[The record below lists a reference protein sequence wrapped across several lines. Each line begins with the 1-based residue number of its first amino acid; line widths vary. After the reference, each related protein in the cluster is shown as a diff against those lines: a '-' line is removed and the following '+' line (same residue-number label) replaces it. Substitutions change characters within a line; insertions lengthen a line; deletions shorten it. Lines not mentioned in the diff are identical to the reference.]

1 MSSSPSRQDP
11 LGRREFILNTLV
23 SAGGLA
29 LLAMQPA
36 PSRANAFSDEEE
48 YTVQEVIDRIL
59 KDGGLTPIEGTVDT
73 IKAGSAEQKVS
84 GIVTT
89 MFPTI
94 TVIEEAA
101 RRGANF
107 IIAHE
112 PTFYNHRDDAPWMKS
127 NSVADQK
134 KQRLEKHHI
143 TIWRFHD
150 YCHALKPDAITYGLV
165 KKAGWLPYF
174 NSGKPSLTLPPI
186 SFTQLIQHLKD
197 SLGVAHVRTIGE
209 ADQICSRIVVLPGAW
224 GGEMQITTAESE
236 KPDVLIVGEVSEWE
250 TAEYIRDGRLLG
262 AKTALIILGHAVSEE
277 PGMEWVVDWLQPKFP
292 KIPIAHVP
300 SGDPFTWL

>member
-1 MSSSPSRQDP
+1 MSTPTSHYET
-11 LGRREFILNTLV
+11 LNRREFIVSTLA

-29 LLAMQPA
+29 LMAMQP
-36 PSRANAFSDEEE
+36 PRAGSTGLQGKEQV
-48 YTVQEVIDRIL
+48 TVQQVIDRIL

-73 IKAGSAEQKVS
+73 IKAGSPDAKVS

-101 RRGANF
+101 KRGANF

-112 PTFYNHRDDAPWMKS
+112 PTFYNHSDDAPWMAS
-127 NSVADQK
+127 NGVADRKKELLQK
-134 KQRLEKHHI
+134 HQM

-150 YCHALKPDAITYGLV
+150 YCHALKPDAITYGVV

-174 NSGKPSLTLPPI
+174 KSGQPTLTIPPLSLA
-186 SFTQLIQHLKD
+186 QLAEHLK
-197 SLGVAHVRTIGE
+197 STLGITHLRVIGE
-209 ADQICSRIVVLPGAW
+209 PGQMCTLIALLPGAW
-224 GGEMQITTAESE
+224 GGQMQITTVEAQ
-236 KPDVLIVGEVSEWE
+236 KPDVLVVGEVSEWE

-262 AKTALIILGHAVSEE
+262 GKTALIILGHTLSEE
-277 PGMEWVVDWLQPKFP
+277 PGMEYVVEWLQGKFP
-292 KIPIAHVP
+292 EIPIAHIP